1 MDWREYEEAVAMLYE
16 QAEGI
21 GTVTRNARVADSTTG
36 QLRQIDVLVTLTERG
51 HSLAIV
57 IDAKFRASKVDV
69 REIESVRSLATA
81 VNASKAVVVAANGW
95 TRPAERKAAA
105 SGIDLQL
112 LTLDEA
118 LDLLV
123 PDKWSLCPTCLRDC
137 IVLDHDGALDMEGLW
152 LWWLAGR
159 CRSCGSGFAW
169 CQECGAYLHIPAGS
183 TELCTC
189 GHRWLVTRVG
199 MEIQPVGS
207 ASSFAI

>member
-16 QAEGI
+16 QAKGI
-21 GTVTRNARVADSTTG
+21 GTVTRNARVTDSITG

-51 HSLAIV
+51 HSLSIV
-57 IDAKFRASKVDV
+57 IDAKFRASKISV
-69 REIESVRSLATA
+69 REIESVQSLAAA

-95 TRPAERKAAA
+95 TGPAERRAAA
-105 SGIDLQL
+105 SGVDLTL

-137 IVLDHDGALDMEGLW
+137 VVLDHHGALDMEGSL

-169 CQECGAYLHIPAGS
+169 CQECGAYLNIAAAS
-183 TELCTC
+183 TVRCSC
-189 GHRWLVTRVG
+189 GHRWSITGSG
-199 MEIQPVGS
+199 MELQPAGI
-207 ASSFAI
+207 SSSVAI